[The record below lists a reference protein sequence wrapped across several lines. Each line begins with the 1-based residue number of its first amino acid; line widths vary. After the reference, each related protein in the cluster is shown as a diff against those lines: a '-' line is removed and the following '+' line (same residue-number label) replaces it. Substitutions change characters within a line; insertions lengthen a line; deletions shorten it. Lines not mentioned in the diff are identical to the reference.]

1 MTSALRT
8 SSGQKNRLTQS
19 TKFLE
24 DRDALTEESVNRI
37 SEALRSTKNLD
48 QLVTK
53 IISSATKSRRTAKDE
68 NSELLSPY
76 GRTTLS
82 GSKSFA
88 GPITHFQ
95 HMEHLNSSDED
106 ECTFHPKVNNKPH
119 LCAQRVIPNND
130 TNEFLHNHAKDR
142 SAKKLENQDINH
154 SKFDRM
160 TNTSKIGPKSVQ
172 IMFKRLQQAVKSLI
186 SDSESIENPGNLT
199 FEGLGTVLYKIGLF
213 QNLEFTPQENDPERS
228 SVTINQARV
237 KPERLSREI
246 QFHETLW
253 KICSLPSE
261 DQNLISADLVFK
273 FLLVLVEEKTEVA
286 ESATFLL
293 ESIDRALEAT
303 GKQREEGKSIYLQI
317 KDEQNLWSLEQVVAE
332 FRRLFDD
339 KTSFMNIYSFTNN
352 VVSKKEQTDRFY
364 PHTHTPQTNKK
375 SHKLDSRYF
384 NETMAKKIE
393 TAHSDVRKSDLQDR
407 KLRLYNYHKYLVHKK
422 NISLEAKINEELAPC
437 TFAPSITP
445 YKKQKQRPTVAAGNE
460 SPSVAEQGNSSPK
473 KGYFSQALEGNLG
486 PKRQLLMYEVAH
498 HYKEKLH
505 QKAYALKKKEEI
517 QELSHCTF
525 EPRLNSNYENC
536 TARHQDFYEGV
547 PNGFKKAVERLH
559 KGKEQK
565 HSLKAELEKIP
576 RGENYEKNRQ
586 AGFNPPSQL
595 ERPRIKRREVL
606 VYVDVSIGHG
616 RTGRI
621 GIHKGDNAK
630 ALAHYFART
639 YSLNANMQE
648 SLEKL
653 LQSYIDSYFAQS
665 PQNELVEMQDARRNE
680 YQEEAEYYDEEQE
693 EEEEEEEEE
702 GVEEVEEEEEEEEED
717 QDDEDN

>member
-1 MTSALRT
+1 MASALFT
-8 SSGQKNRLTQS
+8 SSAKKNRLTQS

-24 DRDALTEESVNRI
+24 DRDLNEDSINRI
-37 SEALRSTKNLD
+37 SEALKSTKNLD

-53 IISSATKSRRTAKDE
+53 IISSATKSRRTAKDD
-68 NSELLSPY
+68 NSEIISPF
-76 GRTTLS
+76 RTTLS

-88 GPITHFQ
+88 GPVTHFQ

-106 ECTFHPKVNNKPH
+106 ECTFHPKTNNKPH

-142 SAKKLENQDINH
+142 SAKKQERQELNH
-154 SKFDRM
+154 SNFDRM
-160 TNTSKIGPKSVQ
+160 TAMSKIGPKSMQ
-172 IMFKRLQQAVKSLI
+172 IVFKKLQQAIKSLV
-186 SDSESIENPGNLT
+186 SDCESLENPGNVT
-199 FEGLGTVLYKIGLF
+199 FEGLGTILYRIGLF
-213 QNLEFTPQENDPERS
+213 QNLEFTPQENDPDRS

-237 KPERLSREI
+237 KPERLSKEI
-246 QFHETLW
+246 QFHENLW
-253 KICSLPSE
+253 KICVLPSQ
-261 DQNLISADLVFK
+261 DKNFVSADLIGK
-273 FLLVLVEEKTEVA
+273 FLLVLVEEKTEVV
-286 ESATFLL
+286 ESAAFLL
-293 ESIDRALEAT
+293 ESIDRALEDTT
-303 GKQREEGKSIYLQI
+303 GQKREEGQSLYLQI
-317 KDEQNLWSLEQVVAE
+317 KDEQNLWALAQLVAE
-332 FRRLFDD
+332 FRKLFDN

-375 SHKLDSRYF
+375 SQQLDSRF
-384 NETMAKKIE
+384 FSNTMAKKLE
-393 TAHSDVRKSDLQDR
+393 VAQSTVRTSDLQDR
-407 KLRLYNYHKYLVHKK
+407 KLRLYNYHKYLIHK
-422 NISLEAKINEELAPC
+422 NNVALENKIQEELAPC
-437 TFAPSITP
+437 TFAPAITP

-473 KGYFSQALEGNLG
+473 KGYFSQALDQNLG
-486 PKRQLLMYEVAH
+486 PKRQLLLYEVAH
-498 HYKEKLH
+498 QYKEKLH

-525 EPRLNSNYENC
+525 EPRLNRNYEDS

-559 KGKEQK
+559 KGKQQK
-565 HSLKAELEKIP
+565 HALKTELEKVP
-576 RGENYEKNRQ
+576 RGENYEKNKS

-595 ERPRIKRREVL
+595 ERPKIKRKEVL

-665 PQNELVEMQDARRNE
+665 PQNEPADQRRNN
-680 YQEEAEYYDEEQE
+680 YQQEEGEYYEEEEQE

-717 QDDEDN
+717 QDEEDN